1 MADLFNYDAG
11 ELLIFILVLVR
22 ISGIIA
28 TAPMLGSN
36 NIPVQIKAVLIL
48 ILGLIIQPFIDF
60 PRVLPNQPS
69 EYVLLI
75 FSELLIGLVMGLV
88 GRFMFAAI
96 EFAGTVVGFQM
107 GLSMANMF
115 DPMSQ
120 QQISM
125 LARFETAVAML
136 VFLVMDLHLVIV
148 QAMVRSYSLLPP
160 GGAAMSNDLAR
171 EILGLSASVF
181 AIGFQIGAP
190 LIVALF
196 LSNMIIGLLA
206 RSVPQIQIFVV
217 GFPLTLLLGF
227 VFLMFGIPFLVMA
240 FRRMFAMLDNQ
251 LLEMLRVLGLS

>member
-115 DPMSQ
+115 DPMSE

-160 GGAAMSNDLAR
+160 GGAGMSNDLAR
-171 EILGLSASVF
+171 EILSLSSSVF
-181 AIGFQIGAP
+181 AIGLQIGAP

-227 VFLMFGIPFLVMA
+227 VFLMFGIPFLS
-240 FRRMFAMLDNQ
+240 LIHI
-251 LLEMLRVLGLS
+251 

>member
-1 MADLFNYDAG
+1 
-11 ELLIFILVLVR
+11 
-22 ISGIIA
+22 
-28 TAPMLGSN
+28 MLGSN

-160 GGAAMSNDLAR
+160 GGAGMSNHLA
-171 EILGLSASVF
+171 LS
-181 AIGFQIGAP
+181 
-190 LIVALF
+190 LIH
-196 LSNMIIGLLA
+196 I
-206 RSVPQIQIFVV
+206 
-217 GFPLTLLLGF
+217 
-227 VFLMFGIPFLVMA
+227 
-240 FRRMFAMLDNQ
+240 
-251 LLEMLRVLGLS
+251 

>member
-160 GGAAMSNDLAR
+160 GGAGTQSFLFCFCHRPSNWCALNCRVVSIKYDHRSPSKIGPPDTDFCGGFSTDA
-171 EILGLSASVF
+171 F
-181 AIGFQIGAP
+181 AWVCVSDVWYPIPGDG
-190 LIVALF
+190 
-196 LSNMIIGLLA
+196 
-206 RSVPQIQIFVV
+206 IQEDVCY
-217 GFPLTLLLGF
+217 
-227 VFLMFGIPFLVMA
+227 A
-240 FRRMFAMLDNQ
+240 
-251 LLEMLRVLGLS
+251 

>member
-1 MADLFNYDAG
+1 
-11 ELLIFILVLVR
+11 
-22 ISGIIA
+22 
-28 TAPMLGSN
+28 
-36 NIPVQIKAVLIL
+36 
-48 ILGLIIQPFIDF
+48 
-60 PRVLPNQPS
+60 
-69 EYVLLI
+69 
-75 FSELLIGLVMGLV
+75 MGLV

-171 EILGLSASVF
+171 EILSLSASVF
-181 AIGFQIGAP
+181 AIGLQIGAP

-206 RSVPQIQIFVV
+206 RIGPPDTDFCGGFSIDAFAWFCVSDVWYPIPGDGIQEDVCY
-217 GFPLTLLLGF
+217 
-227 VFLMFGIPFLVMA
+227 A
-240 FRRMFAMLDNQ
+240 
-251 LLEMLRVLGLS
+251 